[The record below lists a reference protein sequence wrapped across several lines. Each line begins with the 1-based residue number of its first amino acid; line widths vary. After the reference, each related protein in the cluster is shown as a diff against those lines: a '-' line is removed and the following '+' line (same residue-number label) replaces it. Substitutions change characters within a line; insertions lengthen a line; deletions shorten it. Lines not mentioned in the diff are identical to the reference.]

1 MSAQNMEYYEISA
14 VSRLTGISAHTL
26 RVWERRYGV
35 VEPVRSDSQRRHYD
49 QTDIRRLTLLKTLT
63 EHGSPISSVARL
75 SLAEL
80 EDRVARAP
88 VPAPPANAPLEQQ
101 RCRILAIGNFV
112 RRTVAEAAMQSPM
125 LEVVSYLNDF
135 PAIKEMP
142 ERGSVDLL
150 IVERSTL
157 FPEELRLIREWMN
170 RLGARRS
177 IVIYHFAAERD
188 LSPND
193 FQMITALRAPV
204 QSNELVLACLAAI
217 EIAARAGEPEG
228 KNPANSPDQA
238 LRPGGE
244 QAPPRR
250 FSDGQLAHLSTL
262 TSTVKC
268 DCPQHLASILA
279 NLNAFE
285 RYSALCESRNED
297 DAALHAHLYQ
307 TTAKA
312 RISMEEALA
321 RLLSSEGI
329 EL

>member
-49 QTDIRRLTLLKTLT
+49 QNDIRRLTLLKTLT

-75 SLAEL
+75 SLEEL

-88 VPAPPANAPLEQQ
+88 YNAPPAAPPLARP
-101 RCRILAIGNFV
+101 RCRVLAIGNWV
-112 RRTVAEAAMQSPM
+112 RRTVAEAAMQSPL
-125 LEVVSYLNDF
+125 LEVVGYLEDF
-135 PAIKEMP
+135 PPYKEMP

-157 FPEELRLIREWMN
+157 FPEELKLVREWMD

-193 FQMITALRAPV
+193 LQMITALRAPV
-204 QSNELVLACLAAI
+204 DSNELVLACLADI
-217 EIAARAGEPEG
+217 EIARRAAEPES
-228 KNPANSPDQA
+228 KNPSTAPDQA
-238 LRPGGE
+238 LGPDGE
-244 QAPPRR
+244 EAPPRS
-250 FSDGQLAHLSTL
+250 FSDSQLAHLSTL

-268 DCPQHLASILA
+268 DCPQHLAVILA

-285 RYSALCESRNED
+285 RYSALCESRNEE
-297 DAALHAHLYQ
+297 DAALHAHLYH

-312 RISMEEALA
+312 RVSMEEALA
-321 RLLSSEGI
+321 RLLKAEGI